1 MFNGELYLSLL
12 LELLMVVDGT
22 SIVKNSIFI
31 SLLVFNLSGLVGKN

>member
-12 LELLMVVDGT
+12 LELLMVVEGT

-31 SLLVFNLSGLVGKN
+31 SLLVFNLSDLVGKI

>member
-31 SLLVFNLSGLVGKN
+31 SLLVFNLSDLVGKI

>member
-22 SIVKNSIFI
+22 SVVKNSIFI
-31 SLLVFNLSGLVGKN
+31 SLLVFNLSDLVGKI